1 MPIRK
6 TFNIWIKRIAIIA
19 SVAFIAA
26 AYYSFSKTLL
36 FFMVGWLFFIPTVG
50 FVYMVYGLQQYKTVT
65 RNVSLDE
72 GHIEKLEPCMKKHK
86 GNFSAA
92 IRDIIDQNTV
102 SSSFRN
108 FASIDNFLLKWMV
121 NEVGNV
127 LIPDNV
133 LDEIIDPRLI
143 SSVENLESFLNKRFR
158 ELEWDVDIVL
168 KYDNNTSPS
177 DILIE
182 ITGESQK
189 IKFVASLISQF
200 LVKNSLKIPHNMP
213 LKILSSVNSDRHIRV
228 ELSRSNKKE
237 AFDSLVSFFGSEGE
251 IIKTIRSNPAFWKS
265 VINAHI
271 LSDYNMV
278 TVHRNYFEDLFAD
291 KVPMGEII
299 IENMAK
305 KPIREIPLEEVFSLI
320 KQVYETSRIIDRVEI
335 DKENLVLFHNYRNK
349 VAVEKM
355 KKSLVMLLEASGH
368 LYDAKST
375 DSMIFLTHKQS
386 KSDVDVLKNNS
397 NSFES
402 GTNTDFC

>member
-1 MPIRK
+1 
-6 TFNIWIKRIAIIA
+6 
-19 SVAFIAA
+19 
-26 AYYSFSKTLL
+26 
-36 FFMVGWLFFIPTVG
+36 
-50 FVYMVYGLQQYKTVT
+50 MVYGFQEYKTIT

-72 GHIEKLEPCMKKHK
+72 KHIEKLEPCMNKHK

-92 IRDIIDQNTV
+92 IREIIDQTTV
-102 SSSFRN
+102 SIPSRN
-108 FASIDNFLLKWMV
+108 FSSIDNFLLKWMV
-121 NEVGNV
+121 NEIDNT
-127 LIPDNV
+127 LLPDNV

-143 SSVENLESFLNKRFR
+143 SSMENLESFLNRRFR
-158 ELEWDVDIVL
+158 ELEWDIEIVL

-177 DILIE
+177 DVLIE
-182 ITGESQK
+182 VTGDSQK
-189 IKFVASLISQF
+189 RKFVASLISQF
-200 LVKNSLKIPHNMP
+200 LVKNSLRIPHNIP
-213 LKILSSVNSDRHIRV
+213 LKILSSVDSDRHLRV

-237 AFDSLVSFFGSEGE
+237 SIDSLVSFFGSEGE

-349 VAVEKM
+349 AAVEKM

-368 LYDAKST
+368 SYDAKST
-375 DSMIFLTHKQS
+375 DSMIFLTQKQS
-386 KSDVDVLKNNS
+386 TPDVDVLKNSGNR
-397 NSFES
+397 FDS
-402 GTNTDFC
+402 GTNTDYC